1 MIKNCMQSLL
11 SLSFLLF
18 VGVMLSSCAS
28 DGGFMSGGDYATYA
42 REAGN
47 HTKAE
52 ASRISAQSKAIAD
65 AAASTQTTTPTE
77 SAMLAI
83 IAMMQ
88 IERLAPT
95 PHGLAR
101 PTTGYDVLDKLV
113 GQVPILATVG
123 GMYSLGK
130 ISIENAG
137 QVTVGQGAT
146 LENSLNHTTTSA
158 LGTSNTVTA
167 TGSTPAQVVEPMIVE
182 VPTP

>member
-1 MIKNCMQSLL
+1 MLKDSIRSIATL
-11 SLSFLLF
+11 FTLLF
-18 VGVMLSSCAS
+18 VGVLLSSCAS
-28 DGGFMSGGDYATYA
+28 DGGFMSGGDYTNYA

-47 HTKAE
+47 HAKAE
-52 ASRISAQSKAIAD
+52 ASRISAQSRAIAD
-65 AAASTQTTTPTE
+65 AAARAQTTTPTE

-88 IERLAPT
+88 IERLTPA

-130 ISIENAG
+130 VGIENAG
-137 QVTVGQGAT
+137 QVTVGLGAT
-146 LENSLNHTTTSA
+146 LENSLNHTSTSA

-167 TGSTPAQVVEPMIVE
+167 TGSNPAQVVEPMVVE